1 MKLKSATLLLIVAI
15 IYIFILRTIGTIIPF
30 IFLDTTIVKVT
41 EIIALIAGLISIYF
55 FVCFKSE
62 YIQEDQT
69 KLKMATT
76 LIILIFS
83 LSLFTKL
90 ISLLHIFNIDIF
102 YYPTNIR
109 HAEAFVPW
117 AGALIMLF
125 FFVSFYNENFREEQ
139 QKMKKVTSLA
149 IIGSSALVFLYT
161 ITLINYFYF
170 LKNHQPIKFIGEY
183 KYLHIIGI
191 IIIIFYF
198 ITSLIFFMSF
208 YKAQEQS

>member
-1 MKLKSATLLLIVAI
+1 MKLKRATLLLIVAI
-15 IYIFILRTIGTIIPF
+15 FYIFILRTTGTIFPF
-30 IFLDTTIVKVT
+30 IFLDNTIVGVT
-41 EIIALIAGLISIYF
+41 EIFALLAGLISIYF
-55 FVCFKSE
+55 FVCFKSD
-62 YIQEDQT
+62 YVQEDQT

-83 LSLFTKL
+83 LSLLIKL
-90 ISLLHIFNIDIF
+90 ISLLHIFNIDVF
-102 YYPTNIR
+102 YHTGNIR

-125 FFVSFYNENFREEQ
+125 FFVSFYNEDFRKEQ

-149 IIGSSALVFLYT
+149 IIGSSALVFLHT

-170 LKNHQPIKFIGEY
+170 LETHQPIRFIGEY
-183 KYLHIIGI
+183 KYIHIIGI

>member
-1 MKLKSATLLLIVAI
+1 MKLKSATLLLIAAI
-15 IYIFILRTIGTIIPF
+15 IYIFILRTIGTIFPF
-30 IFLDTTIVKVT
+30 IFLNEEIVKVT

-62 YIQEDQT
+62 YVLDDQA
-69 KLKMATT
+69 KLKIATT

-90 ISLLHIFNIDIF
+90 ISLLHIFNIDVF
-102 YYPTNIR
+102 YNYSSIR
-109 HAEAFVPW
+109 HTEAIIPW
-117 AGALIMLF
+117 AGALAMLF
-125 FFVSFYNENFREEQ
+125 FFVSFYNEDFREEQ
-139 QKMKKVTSLA
+139 QKLKKVTSLA
-149 IIGSSALVFLYT
+149 IIGSSALVVLYT

-170 LKNHQPIKFIGEY
+170 LETHQPVRFIGEY

-208 YKAQEQS
+208 YKVQEQS

>member
-30 IFLDTTIVKVT
+30 IFLDTTIVKVS

-62 YIQEDQT
+62 YVQEDQI

-83 LSLFTKL
+83 LSLLIKL
-90 ISLLHIFNIDIF
+90 ISLLHIFNIDVF
-102 YYPTNIR
+102 YHSGNIR
-109 HAEAFVPW
+109 HAEAIVTW

-125 FFVSFYNENFREEQ
+125 FFVSFYNENLREKQ
-139 QKMKKVTSLA
+139 QELKKVTSLA
-149 IIGSSALVFLYT
+149 IIGSSALVFLHT
-161 ITLINYFYF
+161 ITVINYFYF
-170 LKNHQPIKFIGEY
+170 IETHQPIRFIGEY
-183 KYLHIIGI
+183 KYIHIIGI

-198 ITSLIFFMSF
+198 VTSLIFFMSF
-208 YKAQEQS
+208 YKAQE